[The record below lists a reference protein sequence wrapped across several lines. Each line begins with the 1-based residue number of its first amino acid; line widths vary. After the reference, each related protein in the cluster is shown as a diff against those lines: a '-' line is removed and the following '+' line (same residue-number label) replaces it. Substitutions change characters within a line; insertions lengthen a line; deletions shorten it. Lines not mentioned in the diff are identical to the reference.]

1 MAPERHRPNSRPAA
15 RAAVLASGLLDR
27 DWVGAQLG
35 LVLATDEDAVDRY
48 LDGEGDCSPHPLFEG
63 AWYSAS
69 KPRQERGRD
78 PLLDYLD
85 DAGRDGPDRPVSP
98 HPLVDVDRILSQHR
112 KAADDP
118 HGPVAWWVKHAKESS
133 QVPVP
138 DGVPAVTW
146 GRLRADALDA
156 AARRA
161 ATNDVRLVPRRT
173 RQKPAAGPLPRV
185 PRIDGDDPLVTVV
198 VAARDDGPLLRRVVD
213 AVQAQ
218 TFTDWELV
226 IVDDGSADD
235 TASVV
240 AGIAAFEPRVVAVT
254 VPRGKEGSLARAR
267 NAGVDKARGRYV
279 AFADTRH
286 TWGPDFLGA
295 MLGHLEAQQ
304 DGRGTGVAHA
314 AMRTS
319 GEDGDWYRAVDG
331 GRDHLLALD
340 HVDLASVVVRRDL
353 VAQVGGFDESL
364 GGAEGLDLLLKL
376 SAEAPLRLV
385 PHVLLDLDEDT
396 EDDAPRWTAKV
407 LERHLVDWDA
417 AQHQARDARRLSIV
431 LHTGAD
437 LDRTVRWVT
446 RTMSRAR
453 EAADIELVVV
463 GTRLPRGVELP
474 LAMLLSTYRNA
485 TLLSPLA
492 RIGPAVAANLGI
504 AATTG
509 ETVVIARTTAN
520 PPRDGFH
527 SLAHVLVDEE
537 VAIAQPLVVDR
548 PGLVVSAGA
557 VFGHGRPHP
566 EPFLAGHPVRDAQ
579 AMSYPVVPAPLS
591 PVIAVRAS
599 ALVRLGGYDAR
610 AGDAMPEVDLGL
622 RAAEQGL
629 GRTVVVTQN
638 PLVLKAGLLP
648 RLDSAA
654 DGVLALQALR
664 ATSPAGSEEAW
675 ERAGF
680 EVVGRRW
687 EDRTVAPG
695 PQPDPLVFAALTPRT
710 VVRPLRVSVTEGPP
724 VLRWALDIA
733 APSGRRGQRWGDMH
747 FARSMAEALERV
759 GQRVTIDTRDLRH
772 RETRDLDDVVLVLR
786 GLDLVVPRPGRV
798 NLAWV
803 ISHPDLV
810 GGAELASYDRVYA
823 ASSTWASATTA
834 ATGVHVT
841 PLLQCTDP
849 RVFNPDRAEPDSGP
863 AVLFVG
869 NSRDVYRKSVR
880 SALAVGAD
888 IEVHGSDWERFLA
901 PNLIASKLV
910 ANEDLGAL
918 YASACVVLNDHW
930 DDMRRDG
937 FLANRLFDVTACAAR
952 LVTDEI
958 DGLAEVFG
966 DVVKTFH
973 DEQEMGPLLASPVT
987 AFPSYD
993 VRRELAE
1000 TVMREHSFDHRA
1012 EVLLDDAAR
1021 LLRR

>member
-1 MAPERHRPNSRPAA
+1 MAPERSRPTSRAA
-15 RAAVLASGLLDR
+15 RRAALLASGLLDR

-35 LVLATDEDAVDRY
+35 VVFASDEDAADRY

-63 AWYSAS
+63 GWYAAS
-69 KPRQERGRD
+69 RARAEPGGD
-78 PLLDYLD
+78 LLLDYLE
-85 DAGRDGPDRPVSP
+85 DARVGGRVSP
-98 HPLVDVDRILSQHR
+98 HPLVDVDRIVAEHR

-118 HGPVAWWVKHAKESS
+118 HGPLAWWVRQAEESS
-133 QVPVP
+133 QVPTP

-156 AARRA
+156 AAHRA
-161 ATNDVRLVPRRT
+161 ETADVRLVPRRT
-173 RQKPAAGPLPRV
+173 RARPEASPLP
-185 PRIDGDDPLVTVV
+185 PAPPTGGDEPLVTVV
-198 VAARDDGPLLRRVVD
+198 LAVRDDGPRLRSAVD

-218 TFTDWELV
+218 TFGGWELV
-226 IVDDGSADD
+226 VVDDGSADD
-235 TASVV
+235 TAAVL
-240 AGIAAFEPRVVAVT
+240 AGVAAFEPRVVPVT
-254 VPRGKEGSLARAR
+254 VPRGAEGSLARAR

-279 AFADTRH
+279 AFADTQH
-286 TWGPDFLGA
+286 TWGPDFLQV
-295 MLGHLEAQQ
+295 MLGHLEAE
-304 DGRGTGVAHA
+304 GGTLAHA
-314 AMRTS
+314 AMRIRAS
-319 GEDGDWYRAVDG
+319 DGEWYRAVDG

-340 HVDLASVVVRRDL
+340 HIDLAALVARREL
-353 VAQVGGFDESL
+353 IAQVGGFDESL
-364 GGAEGLDLLLKL
+364 GGAETLDLLLKL
-376 SAEAPLRLV
+376 SADTALTLV
-385 PHVLLDLDEDT
+385 PHVLLDRDDDT
-396 EDDAPRWTAKV
+396 ESEASRWTAKV
-407 LERHLVDWDA
+407 LERHLVDWEA
-417 AQHQARDARRLSIV
+417 AQHQPREARRTSIV
-431 LHTGAD
+431 LLVGAD

-446 RTMSRAR
+446 RTMARAR
-453 EAADIELVVV
+453 ESADIELVVV
-463 GTRLPRGVELP
+463 GARLPRGVELP

-509 ETVVIARTTAN
+509 DTVVLARTNAN

-527 SLAHVLVDEE
+527 ALTHVLVDED

-566 EPFLAGHPVRDAQ
+566 EAFLAGHPVRDAH
-579 AMSYPVVPAPLS
+579 ALSYPVVPAPLS

-599 ALVRLGGYDAR
+599 ALVRLGGYDVR
-610 AGDAMPEVDLGL
+610 AGDAMPEVELGL

-629 GRTVVVTQN
+629 GHTVVVTES
-638 PLVLKAGLLP
+638 PLVLKAGQLP
-648 RLDSAA
+648 RLDSGA

-664 ATSPAGSEEAW
+664 TSSPAGSEEAW
-675 ERAGF
+675 ARAGL

-687 EDRTVAPG
+687 EGRSASPDDER
-695 PQPDPLVFAALTPRT
+695 DPLAFPALTPRT
-710 VVRPLRVSVTEGPP
+710 LVRPVRPVVTEGPP
-724 VLRWALDIA
+724 RLRWALDIA

-747 FARSMAEALERV
+747 FARSMAEALERL

-772 RETRDLDDVVLVLR
+772 RDTRDLEDVVLVLR

-810 GGAELASYDRVYA
+810 RRAELASYDRVYA
-823 ASSTWASATTA
+823 ASSTWAAATSA
-834 ATGVHVT
+834 ATGVDVV

-849 RVFNPDRAEPDSGP
+849 RLFNPDRAEPDSGP

-888 IEVHGSDWERFLA
+888 IEVHGTDWERFLA

-918 YASACVVLNDHW
+918 YASAGVVLNDHW

-937 FLANRLFDVTACAAR
+937 FLANRLFDVVACAAR

-966 DVVKTFH
+966 DVVRTFH
-973 DEQEMGPLLASPVT
+973 DEQEMGPLLADPAS

-993 VRRELAE
+993 VRRALAD

-1021 LLRR
+1021 LRAR